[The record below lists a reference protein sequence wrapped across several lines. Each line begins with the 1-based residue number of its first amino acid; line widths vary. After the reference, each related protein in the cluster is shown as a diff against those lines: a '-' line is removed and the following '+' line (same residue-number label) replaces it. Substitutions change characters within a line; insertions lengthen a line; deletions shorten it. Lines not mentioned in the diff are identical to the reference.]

1 MAKELLLVGVGGLTG
16 SVLRFLI
23 FRFSSHLSPA
33 WFPLSTFVVNL
44 VGSFL
49 IGLLFALVERSA
61 GLAGTL
67 RPLLMAGFC
76 GGFTTFS
83 AFSLE
88 NYQLLKD
95 GQYAAFAAYTAASVL
110 LGLAAV
116 IFGVK
121 VVALIAD

>member
-1 MAKELLLVGVGGLTG
+1 MTKELLLVGFGGFAG
-16 SVLRFLI
+16 SVLRFLV
-23 FRFSSHLSPA
+23 FKFSSHFSPA
-33 WFPLSTFVVNL
+33 WFPFSTFAVNL
-44 VGSFL
+44 FGSFL

-61 GLAGTL
+61 VLAATL

-88 NYQLLKD
+88 NFQLLKE
-95 GQYAAFAAYTAASVL
+95 GQYTAVAAYSTASVL
-110 LGLAAV
+110 LGLVAV

-121 VVALIAD
+121 VFAFLAD